1 MGGSRRLENMNP
13 LKDPAGPQQPLS
25 EAAKTSQL
33 KTHNLFR
40 IFMVAVLGAFFV
52 YQLDLNYLW
61 LTAILTAAGIAVGV
75 MVLVRAIRLKESKLV
90 LFGTISG
97 LVVTAVMV
105 LLLLVSAAFFTQMR
119 DFQQCSRSALTQQA
133 TAQCQTQLEKSLPAQ
148 LR

>member
-1 MGGSRRLENMNP
+1 MNP
-13 LKDPAGPQQPLS
+13 PKDSAGPQQPLS
-25 EAAKTSQL
+25 EAAKSSALT
-33 KTHNLFR
+33 THTLFR
-40 IFMVAVLGAFFV
+40 IFIVAVMGALFV

-61 LTAILTAAGIAVGV
+61 LSAILTAAAIALGV
-75 MVLVRAIRLKESKLV
+75 IVLVRAIRLNESKLV

-105 LLLLVSAAFFTQMR
+105 LLLLASSVFFNQMR

-133 TAQCQTQLEKSLPAQ
+133 MTQCQSQLEKALPTQ